1 MNIPKELVVSQVRAR
16 GDADATARAE
26 QDLPEKIDPDR
37 DAELL
42 RGFDLDP
49 AALVETFGGQSP
61 EVG

>member
-1 MNIPKELVVSQVRAR
+1 MVSQVRAR

-37 DAELL
+37 DADLL
-42 RGFDLDP
+42 RRFDLDP
-49 AALVETFGGQSP
+49 AALAETFGGQSP

>member
-1 MNIPKELVVSQVRAR
+1 VNIPKEMVVEQVRSR

-26 QDLPEKIDPDR
+26 QDLPEKIDPER
-37 DAELL
+37 DTDLL
-42 RGFDLDP
+42 RRFDLDP